1 MGLVRATIAGTERE
15 QKEEEAEG
23 TAQEPNGHEPYL
35 QPSENDQNSSYGR
48 VTFSVK
54 V

>member
-1 MGLVRATIAGTERE
+1 MGLVHAAIADRDE
-15 QKEEEAEG
+15 QEKEGVEV
-23 TAQEPNGHEPYL
+23 TTWKPNGHEPYL
-35 QPSENDQNSSYGR
+35 QPSENDQNSPCAR

>member
-1 MGLVRATIAGTERE
+1 MGLVRAAIAGTDAQE
-15 QKEEEAEG
+15 KEGVEV
-23 TAQEPNGHEPYL
+23 TVREPNGHEPYL
-35 QPSENDQNSSYGR
+35 QPSENDQNSSCGR